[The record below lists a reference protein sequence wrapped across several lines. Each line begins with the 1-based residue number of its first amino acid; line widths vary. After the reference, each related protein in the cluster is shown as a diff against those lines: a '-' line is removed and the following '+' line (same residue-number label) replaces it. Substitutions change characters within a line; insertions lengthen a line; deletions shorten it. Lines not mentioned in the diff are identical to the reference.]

1 LAALAGFSAGF
12 SSSFFAGVSFVSTLP
27 WTAGFSALFPPRFS
41 WGVFAFC
48 LAAVAKLAPLKWANF
63 ALAFLAVQCLLNA
76 FFSLKDLFFISAA
89 GSQPTDAANMAMAT
103 GIPSLVWVGL
113 WIIIS
118 LVMISVGMR
127 LYASKGKKA
136 DDSLFVD

>member
-1 LAALAGFSAGF
+1 MTIAFGFLAPFWNLLANVTFLSVVFTVFSGAVLAVGLAAI
-12 SSSFFAGVSFVSTLP
+12 
-27 WTAGFSALFPPRFS
+27 
-41 WGVFAFC
+41 
-48 LAAVAKLAPLKWANF
+48 AKLAPLKWVNF

-89 GSQPTDAANMAMAT
+89 GTQPTDAANMAMAT

-118 LVMISVGMR
+118 LIMISVGVR